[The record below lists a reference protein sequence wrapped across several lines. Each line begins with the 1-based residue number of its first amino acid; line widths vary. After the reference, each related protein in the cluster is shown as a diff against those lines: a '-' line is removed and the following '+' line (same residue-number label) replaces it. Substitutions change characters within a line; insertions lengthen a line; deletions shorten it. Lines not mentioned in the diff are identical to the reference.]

1 MDRYR
6 KIAYSFFE
14 MNEKYFLQ
22 IFNNQVK
29 YGKFSI
35 RYRFISSF
43 ECLFGIVDT
52 LPYFLDWV
60 VNNKK
65 INIPEN
71 TTFIYRDTDRVNQQ
85 GLSWTEILSTPG
97 VKKSI
102 RWVYSDGKVVET
114 DFRTDE
120 CHGMNLER
128 ARQVKMRNI

>member
-1 MDRYR
+1 MDRCR

-14 MNEKYFLQ
+14 MKEKYFLQ

-52 LPYFLDWV
+52 LPYFFDWV

-71 TTFIYRDTDRVNQQ
+71 TTFIYRNTDWLNQQ
-85 GLSWTEILSTPG
+85 GLSWTEILAMPG

-102 RWVYSDGKVVET
+102 QWVYRDGKVIE
-114 DFRTDE
+114 
-120 CHGMNLER
+120 MNDNKVS
-128 ARQVKMRNI
+128 Q